1 MIKADPPIISPI
13 PANLCIF
20 FVECIMLDTNVF
32 FEDEIKYAKIVRV
45 TPSAIE
51 YDTKAEI
58 PVTKSPVAIRDTQ
71 LYPNRKQSRRNK
83 ILYSLYLTLL

>member
-20 FVECIMLDTNVF
+20 FVECIMSDTSVF
-32 FEDEIKYAKIVRV
+32 FEDEIKYAKKVRV

-58 PVTKSPVAIRDTQ
+58 PVTKSPVAIGI
-71 LYPNRKQSRRNK
+71 K
-83 ILYSLYLTLL
+83 IITNIRGKRHPIISKP